1 MCGLSRVKKLTELRA
16 VRLPQR
22 TIISCCSLLFIA
34 VPDENVAHPKHGTQV
49 LQGEMRSALL
59 DGDSHNYDMERG
71 YTRHAINES
80 GDHGILIKLG
90 TQAIINHIK
99 MLLWDRDLR

>member
-1 MCGLSRVKKLTELRA
+1 M
-16 VRLPQR
+16 
-22 TIISCCSLLFIA
+22 
-34 VPDENVAHPKHGTQV
+34 PDENVAHPKHGTQV

-99 MLLWDRDLR
+99 MLLWDRDLRYKKPLYEGWNFNFGNTPLDWIQELLE

>member
-1 MCGLSRVKKLTELRA
+1 MFN
-16 VRLPQR
+16 
-22 TIISCCSLLFIA
+22 IIWSVL
-34 VPDENVAHPKHGTQV
+34 VPDENMAHPRHGSQV

-90 TQAIINHIK
+90 TQAIVNYIK
-99 MLLWDRDLR
+99 MLLWDRDFRYCKPYSVV

>member
-1 MCGLSRVKKLTELRA
+1 
-16 VRLPQR
+16 
-22 TIISCCSLLFIA
+22 

-99 MLLWDRDLR
+99 MLLWDRDLRYRKHLYVNYSYYFLLKTLF

>member
-49 LQGEMRSALL
+49 LQGEMLSSHYLL
-59 DGDSHNYDMERG
+59 
-71 YTRHAINES
+71 
-80 GDHGILIKLG
+80 
-90 TQAIINHIK
+90 
-99 MLLWDRDLR
+99 